1 MIQKNFR
8 TVVVIITSG
17 LCAFGAAS
25 RANTAI
31 DAMPNQPAA
40 PNTISIAAHSGTQ
53 NTTPTANQQPNPKH
67 PAAAPAGTVPPEL
80 TPGIASLVSAKA
92 SLEKAG
98 DKWGGHR
105 VKAIALIDKALKT
118 CGQTGTHTAGEMKS
132 GSTDDAAALQT
143 GTTELTNA
151 QTVFKNAKNK
161 WGGRTA
167 QVATLIGQALT
178 ELQAAGN
185 ATKKRK

>member
-1 MIQKNFR
+1 MIR
-8 TVVVIITSG
+8 TNLRAVVVIMASIPCVSG
-17 LCAFGAAS
+17 MLSHAQA
-25 RANTAI
+25 T
-31 DAMPNQPAA
+31 DAMPNQLAVA
-40 PNTISIAAHSGTQ
+40 TSFLIAAHGGTQ
-53 NTTPTANQQPNPKH
+53 NTTPSANQQPNPKH
-67 PAAAPAGTVPPEL
+67 PAQAPAGPVPPEL
-80 TPGIASLVSAKA
+80 APGVASLVSAKA

-105 VKAIALIDKALKT
+105 VKAIALIDKALKA
-118 CGQTGTHTAGEMKS
+118 CGKTGTHTAGEMKS
-132 GSTDDAAALQT
+132 STTDDAAALQT

-167 QVATLIGQALT
+167 QVATLIDQALT